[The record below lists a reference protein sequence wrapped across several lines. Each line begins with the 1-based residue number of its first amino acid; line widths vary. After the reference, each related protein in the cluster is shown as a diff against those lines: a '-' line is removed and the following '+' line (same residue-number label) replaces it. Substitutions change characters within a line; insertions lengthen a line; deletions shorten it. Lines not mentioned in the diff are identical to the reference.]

1 MTSQQIVKDSDE
13 SIESCDETINE
24 IDNEILTEENEKTGV
39 IYCITNDINNKKY
52 IGQAL
57 SYIYNRGKL
66 VKHGITGRFKYHIKC
81 ALKGNEDCPKL
92 YNSIRKYGQEHFSIE
107 LVEICKAENLN
118 TRETFYIKKMN
129 TLKDGY
135 NVSVGVTIANLAL
148 WKLPEHRLPR
158 CKKIS
163 NTLLD
168 KWQDPEYKE
177 KTTKANLEA
186 VIKRADEGKTRK
198 EENKELPTNIY
209 KNDDNGYDIRIM
221 RGGNFKITSVTDV
234 EKPDSELLELA
245 IKKRDELLKHVEE
258 KGEFDKHQKKLD
270 HNNNPLPKCIACIV
284 ARGNPGYQITYEK
297 AGKIIRKSFTDK
309 TKSMDD
315 KLESAKKYLEELQND
330 FQGNIDA
337 KEVEKQNDRLDHNKN
352 PLPDRIFKYHQR
364 GVDGY
369 RCIIKKDGKDV
380 KYVCCGKTTSLDD
393 KLASC
398 KKWLEENN
406 L

>member
-1 MTSQQIVKDSDE
+1 MANQEIKL
-13 SIESCDETINE
+13 ET
-24 IDNEILTEENEKTGV
+24 LTEETENTGV
-39 IYCITNDINNKKY
+39 VYRITNTENGKKY
-52 IGQAL
+52 IGSTS
-57 SYIYNRGKL
+57 SYRQYRGKQIKFGGL
-66 VKHGITGRFKYHIKC
+66 KRFEEHIHDALKDRKKTKFYDAIKEYGKDAFKYEQI
-81 ALKGNEDCPKL
+81 L
-92 YNSIRKYGQEHFSIE
+92 
-107 LVEICKAENLN
+107 ICNKDNLN
-118 TRETFYIKKMN
+118 DYEIYYTILEN
-129 TLKDGY
+129 TTNDDIGY
-135 NVSVGVTIANLAL
+135 NVIEGNISDTIYDKETNQLRIESIKKSAL
-148 WKLPEHRLPR
+148 EKWK
-158 CKKIS
+158 
-163 NTLLD
+163 
-168 KWQDPEYKE
+168 DPVYQE

-198 EENKELPTNIY
+198 EKNKELPANIY

-221 RGGNFKITSVTDV
+221 RGGKLKVTSVSDV
-234 EKPDSELLELA
+234 EKSDIELLDLA
-245 IKKRDELLKHVEE
+245 IKKRDELLKQVEE
-258 KGEFDKHQKKLD
+258 NGKFDKHQKKLD

-284 ARGNPGYQITYEK
+284 ARGNPGYQVTYEK

-330 FQGNIDA
+330 FQGNVDA

-364 GVDGY
+364 GVEGS

-398 KKWLEENN
+398 KKWLEEN